1 MSVMNVTDD
10 DINIDYE
17 FNNNEVKMLM
27 LLKTLINLQMINK
40 ILIL

>member
-27 LLKTLINLQMINK
+27 LLKTLIKLQMINK